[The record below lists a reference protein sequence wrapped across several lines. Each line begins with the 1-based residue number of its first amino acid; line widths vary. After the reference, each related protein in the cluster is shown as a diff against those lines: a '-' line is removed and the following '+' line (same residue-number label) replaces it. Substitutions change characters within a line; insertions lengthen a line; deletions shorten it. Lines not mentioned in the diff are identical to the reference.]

1 MFDSRLGK
9 ISKADIAGQCPDIST
24 TMIELTLSK
33 LLKSGVIE
41 KVGNGKN
48 TAYVKKRMEKR

>member
-1 MFDSRLGK
+1 MFNSRLGK

-33 LLKSGVIE
+33 LFKSGAIE
-41 KVGNGKN
+41 KVGRGRN
-48 TAYVKKRMEKR
+48 TAYIKKQMEKR